1 MDNYVLVI
9 TECCYSLS
17 CDVTAS
23 LHFLVVSYYCAGFSD
38 ANFTS
43 VELD

>member
-9 TECCYSLS
+9 TECCCSLS
-17 CDVTAS
+17 YDVTAS
-23 LHFLVVSYYCAGFSD
+23 LHFLAVSYCCVGFSD
-38 ANFTS
+38 ANFTF